1 MTYKSAYT
9 PEEVALIASGSQQHF
24 DGIKRLHEYQTLEEV
39 KRQVDEI
46 EEEYEKVSSAD
57 IAEIYGGM
65 DRFERRRD
73 SAYKL
78 VAKYQ
83 NAMDIL
89 DGINR
94 AIAIGQI
101 DVHVSGELQVIDQKS
116 IAAWFMDQG
125 DVENAQH
132 FYPNILTVWR
142 PAISRPPKATK
153 PEGEDVSTKTKNA
166 YLKTINALAMT
177 LISGSS
183 GKPHSDAEA
192 VLSLLDQAGIK
203 HPVCKKKLADYLKEA
218 GEY

>member
-9 PEEVALIASGSQQHF
+9 PEEVALIGSGADYHY
-24 DGIKRLHEYQTLEEV
+24 DGVKRFYEYDTLEEA
-39 KRQVDEI
+39 KRAVDAI
-46 EEEYEKVSSAD
+46 EKEYEKVSSAD
-57 IAEIYGGM
+57 IAETYGGW
-65 DRFERRRD
+65 DRFEQERD
-73 SAYKL
+73 NAYEF
-78 VAKYQ
+78 VEKYQ
-83 NAMDIL
+83 NAIDIL

-101 DVHVSGELQVIDQKS
+101 EVHASDELQLIDQKS
-116 IAAWFMDQG
+116 IATWFMDQG

-142 PAISRPPKATK
+142 PSISRPPKATK

-192 VLSLLDQAGIK
+192 VLSLLDQAGIE
-203 HPVCKKKLADYLKEA
+203 HPVSKKKLADYLKEA

>member
-1 MTYKSAYT
+1 MAYKSAYT
-9 PEEVALIASGSQQHF
+9 PEEVALIGSGADYHY
-24 DGIKRLHEYQTLEEV
+24 DGVKRVYEYDTLEEAKRRV
-39 KRQVDEI
+39 DAITAEFRQV
-46 EEEYEKVSSAD
+46 SSTD
-57 IAEIYGGM
+57 IAETYGGW
-65 DRFERRRD
+65 DRFEQERD
-73 SAYKL
+73 NAYEF
-78 VAKYQ
+78 VEKYQ
-83 NAMDIL
+83 NAIDIL
-89 DGINR
+89 DGVNR

-101 DVHVSGELQVIDQKS
+101 EVHTSGELKFIDQKS

-142 PAISRPPKATK
+142 PSISRPPKATK

-192 VLSLLDQAGIK
+192 VLSLLDQAGID
-203 HPVCKKKLADYLKEA
+203 HPVSKRKLAEYLKEA